1 MLFEEKI
8 FVDVILPLALPRLY
22 TFGVP
27 EELTQEILVG
37 KRVIVQFGAQRFY
50 TAIINKVHA
59 EKPKEFYENSK
70 PDARVLIYR
79 GKNFLWVNPTIEADS
94 TLSRADLS
102 LGLAREIVAQPSFSS
117 SADAR
122 DYVNQI
128 RDVVEQTTP

>member
-1 MLFEEKI
+1 MKKLI
-8 FVDVILPLALPRLY
+8 LSGAAAICAVVAIVLLSSYLRSGYFVA
-22 TFGVP
+22 
-27 EELTQEILVG
+27 
-37 KRVIVQFGAQRFY
+37 
-50 TAIINKVHA
+50 
-59 EKPKEFYENSK
+59 YENSK

-102 LGLAREIVAQPSFSS
+102 LGLAREIIAQPSFSS